1 MYNNN
6 SKSKNR
12 NSRIRNQEAPFK
24 SIREIPLPE
33 LEEELEVVAASVT
46 TSQDRKKKKF

>member
-1 MYNNN
+1 MIQ
-6 SKSKNR
+6 KVKIEI

-46 TSQDRKKKKF
+46 TSQDRKKKNL